1 MVITGPR
8 LTSARAPIVTR
19 GVGRWIV
26 YQRERFP
33 LLAHGPVILAFSSG
47 GVLYSAH
54 LRGATQLPSAA
65 TLSVAFVVC
74 LLFFLQLR
82 ISDEYKDA
90 AEDAEF
96 RPYRPVPRGLVT
108 IRELWWLAGAA
119 AIIQL
124 LLTWWLGATLVPVL
138 ALVWTYMALMTR
150 EFWLHEWLV
159 RHPAAVIATHMMIMP
174 LIDLYATACDWLLHD
189 AGVMP
194 GLRWFLIASFCNGVV
209 IEIGRKTRAPEAEER
224 GVATYTAIW
233 GRPATIA
240 VWLGA
245 MAVTGVCAVAAARAI
260 HAAPMVIGV
269 LGVIFIAAC
278 TAGAAFLRKPAV
290 ARSRWIPALAGT
302 WTIGMYL
309 VVGVI
314 PALLRT

>member
-1 MVITGPR
+1 MGLTGPL
-8 LTSARAPIVTR
+8 LTSARVAGR
-19 GVGRWIV
+19 GMGRWIV

-33 LLAHGPVILAFSSG
+33 LAAHGPIILAFSSG

-54 LRGATQLPSAA
+54 LRGAIQLPPVSTVA
-65 TLSVAFVVC
+65 VAFVVC

-82 ISDEYKDA
+82 VSDEYKDA

-108 IRELWWLAGAA
+108 IRELWRLAAA
-119 AIIQL
+119 GAIIQL
-124 LLTWWLGATLVPVL
+124 LLTWWLSAALIPVLTLVWV
-138 ALVWTYMALMTR
+138 YMALMTR
-150 EFWLHEWLV
+150 EFWLHEWLA
-159 RHPAAVIATHMMIMP
+159 RHPVAVIATHMMIMP

-209 IEIGRKTRAPEAEER
+209 IEIGRKTRAQEAEER
-224 GVATYTAIW
+224 GVATYTAMW
-233 GRPATIA
+233 GRPTTVAT
-240 VWLGA
+240 WLGA
-245 MAVTGVCAVAAARAI
+245 MAVTGVCAVGAARAI
-260 HAAPMVIGV
+260 HAAPMVVGV

-278 TAGAAFLRKPAV
+278 AAGAAFLRQPLV